1 MSAGKCAR
9 GMRILVWAVTGLLMA
24 ACASIGRPEG
34 GPRDKVPPKYVRSN
48 PAPGTLNFD
57 RERLEVI
64 FDENIK
70 LEDPANK
77 VVVSPAQKQ
86 APQIRAN
93 GKKVSVELRDTLQ
106 PNTTYTVDFSDAIRD
121 LNEGNI
127 LDGFAL
133 DFSTGDQIDTL
144 RISGMV
150 FEARTLEPAQGMVVG
165 VYREPADTALT
176 TLPLERVAKT
186 NQSGQFTIRNL
197 KPGNYRVYAI
207 DDRNR
212 DWHWDR
218 SENIAFFPLNIS
230 PSTESVEVTDTL
242 RASDGTDSLVVRQ
255 GTHFL
260 PDDLLLTWFNENYKA
275 QYLRDNARPEPRTV
289 IMKFG
294 AALDSMPVIKI
305 LNGPREGRLLEDLS
319 VIETRPERDSLV
331 YWLRDTALVAQDSLL
346 VEARYRKT
354 DSLEN
359 LVWQTDTLKLFN
371 RVKRKKEKEKKKEEA
386 DTLPPPIPLLDIKT
400 VSSSSQDLHLPAIFE
415 FVEPLG
421 EVDSLGVRLEWTAD
435 TIWKPVKEWT
445 LKPDTASVRR
455 LVLSSAWQPGTKYR
469 FTADSMAIKNI
480 YGVYN
485 KDFEHNFTTK
495 QPEDYGN
502 IYFTIGDAALVPD
515 SLGIIVELLD
525 GSDRPQSTAKVKGG
539 SAAFHY
545 VTPGTYYARAFI
557 DRNGDGEWTTGNVAD
572 SIQPEDVFYLPKKLN
587 LRRNWDIE
595 MEWSLFD
602 TPVDLQKPYEIKRN
616 KPKNS
621 ERDARRGDDE
631 EEEEEDDGG
640 FYNDQGSWGN
650 GSRYNNSHRRGGI
663 GSGGLQ
669 TNRPY

>member
-1 MSAGKCAR
+1 M
-9 GMRILVWAVTGLLMA
+9 MLLWAVLGLLTA
-24 ACASIGRPEG
+24 ACASIGRPNG
-34 GPRDKVPPKYVRSN
+34 GPRDKTPPAYVRSN
-48 PAPGTLNFD
+48 PAPGALNFNSD
-57 RERLEVI
+57 HLEIV

-70 LEDPANK
+70 LDDPGNK

-86 APQIRAN
+86 PPQIRAN
-93 GKKVSVELRDTLQ
+93 GKKVSVELRDTLL
-106 PNTTYTVDFSDAIRD
+106 PNTTYTIDFSDAVRD

-144 RISGMV
+144 RVSGMV

-176 TLPLERVAKT
+176 TLPMERVAKT
-186 NQSGQFTIRNL
+186 NQYGQFTIRNL
-197 KPGNYRVYAI
+197 KPGRYRVYAI

-218 SENIAFFPLNIS
+218 SENIAFYPVEVS
-230 PSTESVEVTDTL
+230 PYTEAVEVTDTL
-242 RASDGTDSLVVRQ
+242 RASDGSDSLAVRQ
-255 GTHFL
+255 GTRYL

-275 QYLRDNARPEPRTV
+275 QYLRDNSRPEPRV
-289 IMKFG
+289 VLLKFG
-294 AALDSMPVIKI
+294 AALDSMPVVRI
-305 LNGPREGRLLEDLS
+305 LNGPREGRLLDDLS

-354 DSLEN
+354 DTLDN

-371 RVKRKKEKEKKKEEA
+371 RVKRKKDKEKKKEEA
-386 DTLPPPIPLLDIKT
+386 DTLPPPVPLLDIKT
-400 VSSSSQDLHLPAIFE
+400 VSSSSQDLHLPAVFE
-415 FVEPLG
+415 FPEPLG
-421 EVDSLGVRLEWTAD
+421 EVDTLGVRLEWTAD
-435 TIWKPVKEWT
+435 TVWRPVKEWS
-445 LKPDTASVRR
+445 LGPDTASVRR
-455 LVLSSAWQPGTKYR
+455 LVLSSPWLPGTKYR
-469 FTADSMAIKNI
+469 FTADSMAIRNI

-495 QPEDYGN
+495 QPEDYGT
-502 IYFTIGDAALVPD
+502 ISFTIGDAGQVPD
-515 SLGIIVELLD
+515 SAGVVVELLD
-525 GSDRPQSTAKVKGG
+525 GSDRPQAAVKVSGN
-539 SAAFHY
+539 SAVFHY

-557 DRNGDGEWTTGNVAD
+557 DSDGDGEWTTGNVAD
-572 SIQPEDVFYLPKKLN
+572 SLQPEDVFYLPKKLN
-587 LRRNWDIE
+587 LRKNWDIE
-595 MEWSLFD
+595 MEWNLFE

-621 ERDARRGDDE
+621 ERDARRRGDEDDE
-631 EEEEEDDGG
+631 EDEEYDDSYDHQGG
-640 FYNDQGSWGN
+640 WGN
-650 GSRYNNSHRRGGI
+650 GSQYNNSHRRGGF

-669 TNRPY
+669 SNRPY